1 MSINFIVPNFWAAVD
16 MGRDLPA
23 QAREVAKRL
32 TAGPTTNDSA
42 ARIRAAVEG
51 QVLAQLR
58 SAAEAGAE
66 FLLMEADPVGGVRT
80 GTFLMILPL
89 ETEDRTDPMDR
100 LLAVA
105 SSTPDAVVLE
115 ANGLVALRT
124 TTVDDVST
132 GIAQDVAAAQEE
144 YDLDISYVP
153 PRTGVRR
160 VNIQYLL
167 GDPDS
172 AENWRIV
179 VGAVTSRDDA
189 ESRELM
195 DAIIG
200 VCDSIIETMRLV

>member
-16 MGRDLPA
+16 MGGDLPA

-115 ANGLVALRT
+115 ANGLIALRT

-132 GIAQDVAAAQEE
+132 GIAQDVAAAQEK

-189 ESRELM
+189 ESRELT

>member
-1 MSINFIVPNFWAAVD
+1 
-16 MGRDLPA
+16 
-23 QAREVAKRL
+23 
-32 TAGPTTNDSA
+32 
-42 ARIRAAVEG
+42 
-51 QVLAQLR
+51 
-58 SAAEAGAE
+58 
-66 FLLMEADPVGGVRT
+66 MEADPVGGVRT

-89 ETEDRTDPMDR
+89 ETEDGADPMDR

-189 ESRELM
+189 ESRELT

>member
-16 MGRDLPA
+16 MGGDLPA

-115 ANGLVALRT
+115 ANGLIALRT

-132 GIAQDVAAAQEE
+132 GIAQDVAAAQEK

>member
-16 MGRDLPA
+16 MGGDLPA

-115 ANGLVALRT
+115 ANGLIALRT
-124 TTVDDVST
+124 ATVDDVST
-132 GIAQDVAAAQEE
+132 GIAQDVAAAQEK

>member
-16 MGRDLPA
+16 MGGDLPA

-80 GTFLMILPL
+80 ATFLMILPL

-115 ANGLVALRT
+115 ANGLIALRT

-132 GIAQDVAAAQEE
+132 GIAQDVAAAQEK

>member
-16 MGRDLPA
+16 MGGDLPA

-32 TAGPTTNDSA
+32 TAGPATNDSA

-132 GIAQDVAAAQEE
+132 GIAQDVAAAQVE

-195 DAIIG
+195 NAIIG

>member
-16 MGRDLPA
+16 MGGDLPA

-80 GTFLMILPL
+80 GTFLMIL

-172 AENWRIV
+172 VENWRIV

-189 ESRELM
+189 ESRELT

>member
-16 MGRDLPA
+16 MGGDLPA

-42 ARIRAAVEG
+42 ARIRVAVEG

-89 ETEDRTDPMDR
+89 ETGDGADPMDR

-132 GIAQDVAAAQEE
+132 GIAQDVAATQEE

-153 PRTGVRR
+153 PRTDVRR
-160 VNIQYLL
+160 VNIQYLV

-172 AENWRIV
+172 VENWRIV

-189 ESRELM
+189 ESRELT